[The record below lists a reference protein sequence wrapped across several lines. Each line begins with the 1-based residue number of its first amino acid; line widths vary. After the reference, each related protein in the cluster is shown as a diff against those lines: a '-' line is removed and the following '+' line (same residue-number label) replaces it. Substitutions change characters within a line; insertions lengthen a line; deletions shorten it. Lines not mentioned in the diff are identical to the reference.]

1 MKENKS
7 LKFLMAFIV
16 ILALIMIYAV
26 IRILPGL
33 INFSVE
39 TYREVAYLAKPV
51 GLIVVLSAIPFYI
64 VLIETLLLGK
74 YILNDDI
81 FTEKPLKALN
91 KITVSSLLICILFII
106 ILILFLYNNFFT
118 PLLGIILFLVILSSL
133 VIGIFSKIFYI
144 LVKKATVLK
153 IDSDLTI

>member
-16 ILALIMIYAV
+16 ILALIMLYAV